1 VSAFGD
7 VLGRAPL
14 FAGLEADALGEIADA
29 MRLRYFEANAVVCRE
44 GEPGDSMFLIVEG
57 LVQARVVAMESRA
70 LSIFA
75 EDRLAG
81 KLRQGDAIGATSL
94 ITGEPRSATIIASVP
109 TSMLELDSEAFRT
122 LISRFPRLLEN
133 LVGIL
138 AGRLGEASSRSA
150 RGSRGEAVALFAADP
165 APIVAAARAASL
177 RPVTDLPG
185 DVSGLGR
192 LDALL
197 GDHGTVILTA
207 PLASADAP
215 LLLEHVDRAV
225 VIVTDDADRARAEHL
240 AGDKVEVFEGRDV
253 AWLGRHIA
261 RTKLGLA
268 LGAGGAKGYAHV
280 GALYELE
287 AAGYSVDYVAGSSIG
302 AIVGACIA
310 MGLDAAAT
318 EAALRAAFTP
328 EIVAEAFR
336 MTLGGGGGLDTMVRV
351 LQEATGERTFA
362 DLLIPLIVMTVD
374 LTERAPAPL
383 TTGPVWEALVA
394 ATALAGMFPPYER
407 DGHRLVDG
415 LALVPVP
422 TAAVAEAGADITVSV
437 NLMARET
444 LRAWP
449 GHDVPEAEP
458 ARKRY
463 RMLDTLLEVMDLAQ
477 LDTSVSNAALADVVV
492 TPRFGPGGWRDFELA
507 DLYLD
512 AGRAAAR
519 RELPALRALA
529 RPNQGATE

>member
-1 VSAFGD
+1 VKA
-7 VLGRAPL
+7 VYAAALARAPL
-14 FAGLEADALGEIADA
+14 FAGLEEDALSEIAAA
-29 MRLRYFEANAVVCRE
+29 MRLRWFEANAVVCRE
-44 GEPGDSMFLIVEG
+44 GEPGESMFLIVEG
-57 LVQARVVAMESRA
+57 LVQARVAALNARA

-94 ITGEPRSATIIASVP
+94 ITGEPRSATIIASVD
-109 TSMLELDSEAFRT
+109 TSMLELDSEAFRA
-122 LISRFPRLLEN
+122 LIARFPKLLEN

-138 AGRLGEASSRSA
+138 ASRLGEASSRQA
-150 RGSRGEAVALFAADP
+150 RGNRGEAVALFAADP
-165 APIVAAARAASL
+165 QPIIEAAKAASKK
-177 RPVTDLPG
+177 PVTAIEGNVEAL
-185 DVSGLGR
+185 SA
-192 LDALL
+192 LDRLL

-207 PLASADAP
+207 PRIVP
-215 LLLEHVDRAV
+215 LLLEHVDRA
-225 VIVTDDADRARAEHL
+225 IAIGTADVEHPTL
-240 AGDKVEVFEGRDV
+240 EVFDGTDTG
-253 AWLGRHIA
+253 WLGRHIA

-287 AAGYSVDYVAGSSIG
+287 AAGHTIDYVGGSSIG

-310 MGLDAAAT
+310 MGLDAQQT
-318 EAALRAAFTP
+318 HALLDGVFTP
-328 EIVAEAFR
+328 ENTAEMFR
-336 MTLGGGGGLDTMVRV
+336 MTLGGGGGLETLVTV
-351 LQEATGERTFA
+351 LRDAAGERTFA
-362 DLLIPLIVMTVD
+362 DLLKPLVVMTVS
-374 LTERAPAPL
+374 LTDRAPAPL
-383 TTGPVWEALVA
+383 TSGPVWEALVA
-394 ATALAGMFPPYER
+394 ATALAGMFPPYEK

-422 TAAVAEAGADITVSV
+422 TTAVQAAGADLTVSV

-444 LRAWP
+444 LLRWP
-449 GHDVPEAEP
+449 GHDPAPEEP

-477 LDTSVSNAALADVVV
+477 LDTSVRDAALADVVV

-507 DLYLD
+507 DLYLE
-512 AGRAAAR
+512 AGRIAAR

-529 RPNQGATE
+529 KGDTV

>member
-1 VSAFGD
+1 VKAVYSAA
-7 VLGRAPL
+7 LARAPL
-14 FAGLEADALGEIADA
+14 FAGLDEDALSEIAAA
-29 MRLRYFEANAVVCRE
+29 MRLRWFEGNELVCRE
-44 GEPGDSMFLIVEG
+44 GEPGESMFLIVDG
-57 LVQARVVAMESRA
+57 LVQARVSALDARA

-94 ITGEPRSATIIASVP
+94 ITGEPRSATIITSVP
-109 TSMLELDSEAFRT
+109 TSMLELESESFRT
-122 LISRFPRLLEN
+122 LIARFPKLLEN

-138 AGRLGEASSRSA
+138 AGRLGEASSRQA
-150 RGSRGEAVALFAADP
+150 RGTRGEAVALFADDP
-165 APIVAAARAASL
+165 KPIVEAATAAAR
-177 RPVTDLPG
+177 RPVTAVAG
-185 DVSGLGR
+185 SVESLGAIDR
-192 LDALL
+192 LL

-207 PLASADAP
+207 PPASPHAP

-225 VIVTDDADRARAEHL
+225 AIGTPPFEHAML
-240 AGDKVEVFEGRDV
+240 EVFDGGDV

-287 AAGYSVDYVAGSSIG
+287 AAGFTVDYVGGSSIG

-310 MGLDAAAT
+310 MGLDAHAT
-318 EAALRAAFTP
+318 HEALDRAFTP
-328 EIVAEAFR
+328 ENVAEMFR
-336 MTLGGGGGLDTMVRV
+336 MTLGGGSGLDTLTGV
-351 LQEATGERTFA
+351 LQEAVGERTFE
-362 DLLIPLIVMTVD
+362 DLLKPLIVMTVD

-383 TTGPVWEALVA
+383 TSGPVWEALVA

-407 DGHRLVDG
+407 NGHRLVDG

-422 TAAVAEAGADITVSV
+422 TQAVRDAGADIVVSV

-444 LRAWP
+444 LRSWP
-449 GHDVPEAEP
+449 GHEQEDLEEEP

-477 LDTSVSNAALADVVV
+477 LDTSVRDAALADVTI
-492 TPRFGPGGWRDFELA
+492 TPRFGPGAWRDFELA
-507 DLYLD
+507 GRFLE
-512 AGRAAAR
+512 AGRVAAR
-519 RELPALRALA
+519 RELPALRALS
-529 RPNQGATE
+529 QGDAT

>member
-1 VSAFGD
+1 
-7 VLGRAPL
+7 
-14 FAGLEADALGEIADA
+14 
-29 MRLRYFEANAVVCRE
+29 
-44 GEPGDSMFLIVEG
+44 MFLIVDG
-57 LVQARVVAMESRA
+57 LVQARVSALDARA
-70 LSIFA
+70 LSMFA

-94 ITGEPRSATIIASVP
+94 ITGEPRSATIVASAP
-109 TSMLELDSEAFRT
+109 TDVLELESEAFRT
-122 LISRFPRLLEN
+122 LIARFPRLLEN
-133 LVGIL
+133 LVKIL
-138 AGRLGEASSRSA
+138 ASRLGEASSRQA
-150 RGSRGEAVALFAADP
+150 RGSRGEAVLLLAPDP
-165 APIVAAARAASL
+165 DPIVAATRHASVK
-177 RPVTDLPG
+177 PVTALPG
-185 DVSGLGR
+185 DVAALGR

-197 GDHGTVILTA
+197 GDHATVILVGEREQ
-207 PLASADAP
+207 AP

-225 VIVTDDADRARAEHL
+225 AVGEIGLDHPVLETFHDRPT
-240 AGDKVEVFEGRDV
+240 

-287 AAGYSVDYVAGSSIG
+287 AAGYTVDYVGGSSIG

-310 MGLDAAAT
+310 SGLDAAAT
-318 EAALRAAFTP
+318 EQALRTAFTP
-328 EIVAEAFR
+328 ENVAEMFA
-336 MTLGGGGGLDTMVRV
+336 MTLGGGSGLDTLKTV
-351 LQEATGERTFA
+351 LQGAFGERTF
-362 DLLIPLIVMTVD
+362 DDTQLPLIAMTVD
-374 LTERAPAPL
+374 LVGRAPHPI
-383 TTGPVWEALVA
+383 TEGPIWEAMVA

-407 DGHRLVDG
+407 NGHRLVDG

-422 TAAVAEAGADITVSV
+422 TTAVQAAGADITVSV

-444 LRAWP
+444 LLQWP
-449 GHDVPEAEP
+449 GRHEPAPEEP

-477 LDTSVSNAALADVVV
+477 LDTSVRDAALADVVV

-507 DLYLD
+507 DLYLE
-512 AGRAAAR
+512 AGRVAAR

-529 RPNQGATE
+529 KGDTV

>member
-1 VSAFGD
+1 MRYRS
-7 VLGRAPL
+7 
-14 FAGLEADALGEIADA
+14 FAAGT
-29 MRLRYFEANAVVCRE
+29 VVCRE
-44 GEPGDSMFLIVEG
+44 GEPGKSMFLIVDG
-57 LVQARVVAMESRA
+57 LVQARVSAMKARA

-109 TSMLELDSEAFRT
+109 TEMLELDSEAFRG
-122 LISRFPRLLEN
+122 LIARFPRLLEN

-138 AGRLGEASSRSA
+138 GRRLGEASSRQA
-150 RGSRGEAVALFAADP
+150 RGSRGEAVLLLARDP
-165 APIVAAARAASL
+165 EPIVIAAEAASVK
-177 RPVTDLPG
+177 PVTSLPG
-185 DVSGLGR
+185 DLEALNR

-197 GDHGTVILTA
+197 GDHGTVILFA
-207 PLASADAP
+207 PLESEHAP
-215 LLLEHVDRAV
+215 LLIEHVDRA
-225 VIVTDDADRARAEHL
+225 IALGEPPFEHPTL
-240 AGDKVEVFEGRDV
+240 ERLEGCDV
-253 AWLGRHIA
+253 KWLGRHIA

-287 AAGYSVDYVAGSSIG
+287 AAGYTVDYVAGSSIG

-310 MGLDAAAT
+310 AGLDAAAT
-318 EAALRAAFTP
+318 EQALRAAFTP
-328 EIVAEAFR
+328 ENVAEMFA
-336 MTLGGGGGLDTMVRV
+336 MTLGGGSGLDALKTV
-351 LQEATGERTFA
+351 LQDAFGERTFA
-362 DLLIPLIVMTVD
+362 ELERPLIAMTVD
-374 LTERAPAPL
+374 LVERTPHPI
-383 TTGPVWEALVA
+383 TDGPIWEAMVA

-407 DGHRLVDG
+407 NGHRLVDG

-422 TAAVAEAGADITVSV
+422 TTAVQAAGADLTVSV

-444 LRAWP
+444 LLRWP
-449 GHDVPEAEP
+449 GHDPAPEEP

-477 LDTSVSNAALADVVV
+477 LDTSVRDAALADVVV

-507 DLYLD
+507 DRYLE
-512 AGRAAAR
+512 AGRLAAR
-519 RELPALRALA
+519 RDLPAPRALA
-529 RPNQGATE
+529 QGETH